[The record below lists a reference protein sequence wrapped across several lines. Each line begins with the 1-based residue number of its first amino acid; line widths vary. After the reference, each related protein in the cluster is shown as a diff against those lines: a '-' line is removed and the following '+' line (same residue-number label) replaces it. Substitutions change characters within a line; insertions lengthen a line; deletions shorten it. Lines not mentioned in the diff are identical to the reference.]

1 MGRPRPRPRFFSLY
15 LSSESSAAP
24 GRRHS
29 ATTAALRHPG
39 ARAALRALHSSP
51 WVTRSERADFSG
63 AVCGGLACGA
73 VCGEVASLERWR
85 AGLLERWHTSFSRR
99 LRSLAS
105 SALSTAPPTQ
115 STDARSR
122 RVAIT
127 SAAVP
132 DTAHFVMSVGSRRRA
147 AACVGP
153 VGGRLEGPAM
163 RRLRK
168 RTGCEST
175 GRLRRGGDGVRARTS
190 ARTSACATRTRL
202 RTSLPGARERACN
215 ETQGSQRGEGKR
227 DFSRSV

>member
-1 MGRPRPRPRFFSLY
+1 MEQCVVVRLW
-15 LSSESSAAP
+15 SSVWWL
-24 GRRHS
+24 GV
-29 ATTAALRHPG
+29 
-39 ARAALRALHSSP
+39 
-51 WVTRSERADFSG
+51 WSG
-63 AVCGGLACGA
+63 VWWLACGA
-73 VCGEVASLERWR
+73 VA

-202 RTSLPGARERACN
+202 RTSLPGSKN
-215 ETQGSQRGEGKR
+215 EPAMRHRGARGERPKR
-227 DFSRSV
+227 FFCPELL